1 MAGATFDNRLTRLL
15 GVALPIVNAPMGN
28 VVTPALV
35 AAVAGAGGI
44 GMVPGSLGSVKAGA
58 FIDEVRELT
67 DAPLGLNIPVAFTEP
82 AVLDMVV
89 EQGVRFVTTSTGPV
103 SPHMRRLQD
112 AGVVVFHVVTSL
124 ETALEAVAAGVDG
137 LVVESGEGAG
147 LRAAGDVSMMVLLPL
162 IASRVDLPIIAAG
175 GIADGASMAAA
186 FALGAHGVQMGTR
199 MLATEESGVHAD
211 LKRAVVAASE
221 ADTILINRHH
231 RRPLRVLRTATTEP
245 FADPGSEDAFKALL
259 PGVSRLYSEGDLSSG
274 FASLGQVS
282 GRVDEILPVSE
293 VLARTVSEFRAVADR
308 LAHEMGGAAG

>member
-82 AVLDMVV
+82 AVIDMVV

-199 MLATEESGVHAD
+199 MLATEESAVHAD

-293 VLARTVSEFRAVADR
+293 VLARTVSEFRAVAGR

>member
-293 VLARTVSEFRAVADR
+293 VLARTVSEFRAVAGR